1 MIFYVFTADV
11 DSRFPSFQAH
21 RRADHRPDLTAE
33 QRALDPGICHRSI
46 GPSHFHAVPTEIQI
60 LRSFRIC
67 AFLIRFFL
75 PFLCSANQRTPCNQQ
90 HLYRSPYFSTACPPS
105 PGTVT
110 PPVGTSTVTRDG
122 TEMYC
127 TVKYSWWLSAKNVTC
142 NNPNC
147 HEILGFSWPLDSRAS
162 TCICTK
168 T

>member
-90 HLYRSPYFSTACPPS
+90 HLYRVHTCPLLVP

-122 TEMYC
+122 TEMVLY
-127 TVKYSWWLSAKNVTC
+127 ARNVSC
-142 NNPNC
+142 KKC
-147 HEILGFSWPLDSRAS
+147 HLQ
-162 TCICTK
+162 
-168 T
+168 